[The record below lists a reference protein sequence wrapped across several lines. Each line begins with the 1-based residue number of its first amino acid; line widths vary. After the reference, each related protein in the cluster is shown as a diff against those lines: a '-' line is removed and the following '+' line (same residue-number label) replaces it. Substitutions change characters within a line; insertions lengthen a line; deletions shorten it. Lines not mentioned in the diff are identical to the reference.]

1 MAASGSLAVYL
12 FLLIE
17 RVWPVNLPRRF
28 DVDAEVVL
36 SPLGRFS
43 YDLDELRI
51 ESEQRKIVR
60 IADDCF
66 DVCSSHS
73 TAALSKAHCIP
84 QNIGHDVVEQPCG
97 EVAAN
102 AQVITGVIIH
112 QCANEPEQG
121 LILADVSAEQIHR
134 TLDGDGRICFLDIA
148 FRHGDFAFQLDA
160 ENAFDFPFA
169 EDLAASGDTAVLN
182 REQFGAEQGHQ
193 RFNSDVL
200 QDLLFRAFL
209 ADVTELLRKTV
220 NTLEAANRLQAK
232 VSLVDAGCE
241 IVVVGGDGCVG
252 FRPVI
257 VLVQPL
263 KSNLAFLY
271 QASMN
276 QFALEVVPFQLALEC
291 FNGSRKIECCGVD
304 VHLRWFAS
312 RDRTLLPSFCISS
325 GYYRWSSLSVP
336 TSAGFKQFS
345 HISEDAVVQ

>member
-1 MAASGSLAVYL
+1 MVAR
-12 FLLIE
+12 I
-17 RVWPVNLPRRF
+17 
-28 DVDAEVVL
+28 VL
-36 SPLGRFS
+36 H
-43 YDLDELRI
+43 
-51 ESEQRKIVR
+51 QR
-60 IADDCF
+60 AD
-66 DVCSSHS
+66 
-73 TAALSKAHCIP
+73 KP
-84 QNIGHDVVEQPCG
+84 QQR
-97 EVAAN
+97 
-102 AQVITGVIIH
+102 
-112 QCANEPEQG
+112 
-121 LILADVSAEQIHR
+121 LILTDVAVQQGHGAF
-134 TLDGDGRICFLDIA
+134 DGDRGVCLLDIA
-148 FRHGDFAFQLDA
+148 FRHGNLALQLCA
-160 ENAFDFPFA
+160 EDTFDLSLSK
-169 EDLAASGDTAVLN
+169 DLAASGDAAILY
-182 REQFGAEQGHQ
+182 REQLGTEQRHQ

-200 QDLLFRAFL
+200 QDLLLRAFL

-220 NTLEAANRLQAK
+220 NTLEAADGLQAK